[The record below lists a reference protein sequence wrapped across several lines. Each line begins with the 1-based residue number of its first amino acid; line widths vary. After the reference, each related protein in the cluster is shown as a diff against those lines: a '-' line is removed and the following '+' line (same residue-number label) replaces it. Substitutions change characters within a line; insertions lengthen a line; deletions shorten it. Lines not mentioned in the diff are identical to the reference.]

1 MLKNKSEYEIG
12 NKLEEAYCSKPLQE
26 EPSEETVAKWIA
38 IAEQCRAE
46 RRRRNHKLIS
56 CAAALLMCVCVGVTC
71 AVNKPNAVAGSTGG
85 NKVEVGMETVDI
97 YTSYDELPDD
107 VKSDFLMF
115 ENIPEGYKFVECR
128 VITDSITCE
137 RQASFIGNLGET
149 MVIKEM
155 EGLEDNSIDTIVSQN
170 AEIMRCNGI
179 DVYFNEYKNGAE
191 EKTYRFIYNNIVVK
205 ISTSKEVEKDEIKKL
220 IKNAVQS

>member
-12 NKLEEAYCSKPLQE
+12 NKLEEAYCSKQLQE

-38 IAEQCRAE
+38 IAEQRRAE

-71 AVNKPNAVAGSTGG
+71 AINKPNAVAGSTGG

-115 ENIPEGYKFVECR
+115 AEMPIDYDLEEIRVEKNNNM
-128 VITDSITCE
+128 
-137 RQASFIGNLGET
+137 NL
-149 MVIKEM
+149 
-155 EGLEDNSIDTIVSQN
+155 
-170 AEIMRCNGI
+170 
-179 DVYFNEYKNGAE
+179 VYLTYKNGFNE
-191 EKTYRFIYNNIVVK
+191 VFYVSQMRTLVEGKTKIELNDYTVKETWGGTDVYIKEYRTGDCEVIYMFENKGLLVK
-205 ISTSKEVEKDEIKKL
+205 ICTTKNVDYSKVRDIIEKNVRL
-220 IKNAVQS
+220 